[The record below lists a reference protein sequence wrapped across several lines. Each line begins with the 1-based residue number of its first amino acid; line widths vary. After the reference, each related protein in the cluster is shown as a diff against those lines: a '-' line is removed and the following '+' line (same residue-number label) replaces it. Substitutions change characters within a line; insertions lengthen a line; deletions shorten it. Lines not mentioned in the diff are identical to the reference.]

1 MKKIL
6 ICAVPFSDNLGD
18 GVIAASLAHI
28 AGLKYP
34 EARVEFLDIAGR
46 HGFDEDNLRGGG
58 AFGVFQKLPAFLRSA
73 IVFAYCLKNYLQH
86 WRTPWRAA
94 IADADLVI
102 VGGGQLF
109 CDVALNFPS
118 KLYFLSRLLRGK
130 RVAVVSVGVTAKWS
144 RGGRALVGKFLKN
157 AAPVFF
163 ATRDAESAK
172 NLHDVFKV
180 PRPAIAVVPDPA
192 LVCERAFSEELA
204 AEKKWDVGIC
214 VSSLDALVMNS
225 EYRSTDAGTTTASTS
240 AEFFSNLADALRAEG
255 ARILYFTNG
264 AAEDNRVLA
273 EISAQQPAAEGASFL
288 VPKRP
293 DDLVELI
300 SACSCIAAHR
310 LHANIVAYS
319 LNIPSV
325 GMNWDKKVESF
336 FRLTGRTDYLFDLS
350 PRPDDL
356 KASVLKLLREKNPDR
371 RRLEELQGEVI
382 AGTHALI

>member
-34 EARVEFLDIAGR
+34 DAKVEFLDIAGR
-46 HGFDEDNLRGGG
+46 HGFDEQNLRGGG
-58 AFGVFQKLPAFLRSA
+58 AFGIFQKMPALVRSA
-73 IVFAYCLKNYLQH
+73 IVFAYCLKNYLQSWRKH
-86 WRTPWRAA
+86 WQAA
-94 IADADLVI
+94 IGDADLVI

-109 CDVALNFPS
+109 CDVALNFPA
-118 KLYFLSRLLRGK
+118 KLFLLSRLLRGK

-144 RGGRALVGKFLKN
+144 YWGKFLVGKFFKN

-172 NLHDVFKV
+172 NLHDFFRI
-180 PRPAIAVVPDPA
+180 PRPAIQVVPDPA
-192 LVCERAFSEELA
+192 LVCAGAFAQELSPD
-204 AEKKWDVGIC
+204 KKWDVGIC

-225 EYRSTDAGTTTASTS
+225 EYEGTRASGS
-240 AEFFSNLADALRAEG
+240 AEFFSNLADSLRAEG

-273 EISAQQPAAEGASFL
+273 EISSRPAAEGTSFL

-336 FRLTGRTDYLFDLS
+336 FRLTGRTQYLFDLS
-350 PRPDDL
+350 PRADDL
-356 KASVLKLLREKNPDR
+356 KASVLNLLNEKNPDR
-371 RRLEELQGEVI
+371 RRLEELKGEVI

>member
-34 EARVEFLDIAGR
+34 DAKVEFLDIAGR
-46 HGFDEDNLRGGG
+46 HGFDEQNLRGGG
-58 AFGVFQKLPAFLRSA
+58 AFGVFQKLPALLRSA
-73 IVFAYCLKNYLQH
+73 IVFAYCLKNYFQRWRPH
-86 WRTPWRAA
+86 WKAA
-94 IADADLVI
+94 VSDADLVI

-109 CDVALNFPS
+109 CDVALNFPA
-118 KLYFLSRLLRGK
+118 KLFLLSRLLRGK

-144 RGGRALVGKFLKN
+144 YWGKVLVGKFFRN

-172 NLHDVFKV
+172 NLHDIFRI
-180 PRPAIAVVPDPA
+180 PRPDIRVVPDPA
-192 LVCERAFSEELA
+192 LVCESAFSNELSP
-204 AEKKWDVGIC
+204 EKKWDVGIC

-225 EYRSTDAGTTTASTS
+225 EYGESNAIGS
-240 AEFFSNLADALRAEG
+240 ADFFANLAEALQKEG
-255 ARILYFTNG
+255 ARVLYFTNG
-264 AAEDNRVLA
+264 AAEDNRVMA
-273 EISAQQPAAEGASFL
+273 EISSRPVSASASTAETTFL

-293 DDLVELI
+293 DDLVALI

-325 GMNWDKKVESF
+325 GMNWDKKVE
-336 FRLTGRTDYLFDLS
+336 
-350 PRPDDL
+350 
-356 KASVLKLLREKNPDR
+356 
-371 RRLEELQGEVI
+371 
-382 AGTHALI
+382 